1 MSSQKRIAIGGISTE
16 CSTYS
21 PLFQTED
28 DFNKIEGNSLVELLN
43 FPFASFN
50 IHAQPLFFCKSLP
63 GGPVEAEYYSSAKDK
78 FLKLLETACPLEGVL
93 LMMHGAM
100 HVPDIEDP
108 EGNWINEV
116 RSLVGDNCII
126 AVCFDLHGN
135 VTDEIFENI
144 DIFTA
149 YRTAPHIDIESTY
162 HRAAKLLSGAVNGD
176 FRPEVV
182 WSSIPVLVSGEMS
195 STFAEPCRSI
205 YKQLEIFD
213 QRKGILDSNLMIG
226 YVWADIKTAGASA
239 VVTCSDQQSGIE
251 ACTEI
256 AEMYW
261 INRNNLNFDMQAG
274 ELDTVFKWI
283 TEEFSILA
291 DSGDNP
297 TAGGVGDRADVLK
310 ALIKRGI
317 QEVLVAGIAAPGIIK
332 ELQTNVHEPIS
343 IGNRLG
349 GGGPIIKINPERNY
363 IKNECAVVLFQ
374 EITIVLTEQRRPFH
388 NLSDFIELGIDLN
401 DFTLLVV
408 KSGYLSPEL
417 QSLSAPSYLMLTDGA
432 VCQQFDRLENKF
444 RKRPLFPFQ
453 KPEEFVPLVSH
464 KQLFSIS

>member
-1 MSSQKRIAIGGISTE
+1 
-16 CSTYS
+16 
-21 PLFQTED
+21 
-28 DFNKIEGNSLVELLN
+28 
-43 FPFASFN
+43 
-50 IHAQPLFFCKSLP
+50 
-63 GGPVEAEYYSSAKDK
+63 
-78 FLKLLETACPLEGVL
+78 
-93 LMMHGAM
+93 M

-108 EGNWINEV
+108 EGNWISEV
-116 RSLVGDNCII
+116 RSIVGDSCII

-135 VTDEIFENI
+135 VTDEIINNI
-144 DIFTA
+144 NIFTA

-162 HRAAKLLSGAVNGD
+162 HRAAKLLTDAVNGD

-213 QRKGILDSNLMIG
+213 QRKGVLDSNLMIG

-256 AEMYW
+256 AYMYW
-261 INRNNLNFDMQAG
+261 NNRNKLNFDMHAG
-274 ELDTVFKWI
+274 EVDKVLKLI
-283 TEEFSILA
+283 PEEFSIVA

-297 TAGGVGDRADVLK
+297 TAGGVGDRADVLEV
-310 ALIKRGI
+310 LIKRGI
-317 QEVLVAGIAAPGIIK
+317 QKVLVAGIAAPGIIK
-332 ELQTNVHEPIS
+332 ELQTNGPKLIS

-349 GGGPIIKINPERNY
+349 GGGSIIKIKPEKNY
-363 IKNECAVVLFQ
+363 IENECAVVIFQ
-374 EITIVLTEQRRPFH
+374 GITIVLTEQRRPFH
-388 NLSDFIELGIDLN
+388 NLRDFTDLGIDLS

-432 VCQQFDRLENKF
+432 VCQNFDRLENKF
-444 RKRPLFPFQ
+444 RKRPLFPFEN
-453 KPEEFVPLVSH
+453 PEEFVPFVSH
-464 KQLFSIS
+464 K